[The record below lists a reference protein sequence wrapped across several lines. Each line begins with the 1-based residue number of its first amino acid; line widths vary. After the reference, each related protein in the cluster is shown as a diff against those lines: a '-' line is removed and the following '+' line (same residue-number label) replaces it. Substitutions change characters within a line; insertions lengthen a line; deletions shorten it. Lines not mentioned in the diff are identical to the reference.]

1 MSHAEAVKALRE
13 RTGAG
18 MMDCKIALE
27 QSQGEMDGAIDFLR
41 KKGLVAAG
49 KKAGRATQAGVVGSY
64 IHAGGK
70 IGVLIEV
77 NCETDFVGRNAE
89 FQALVR
95 DLAMQIAGASP
106 VPLYVRREEV
116 PADTIA
122 KERVIYTA
130 QASESKKPETVIQ
143 KIVEGK
149 VDKFLQTICLLEQP
163 FVKDSA
169 ITIKDLVA
177 QKVAKLGENIQVRR
191 FTRYQLG
198 DMAASQ

>member
-1 MSHAEAVKALRE
+1 MSQTETVKALRE

-18 MMDCKIALE
+18 MMDCKTALA
-27 QSQGEMDGAIDFLR
+27 QSAWDMDRAVDFLR
-41 KKGLVAAG
+41 QKGLVAAG

-89 FQALVR
+89 FQELVR

-116 PADTIA
+116 SADLIE
-122 KERVIYTA
+122 KEAAIYTA
-130 QASESKKPETVIQ
+130 QAKEAKKPEAILP
-143 KIVEGK
+143 KIVAGK
-149 VDKFLQTICLLEQP
+149 VDKFLQEICLLEQP
-163 FVKDSA
+163 FIKDSA
-169 ITIKDLVA
+169 ITIKELVA
-177 QKVAKLGENIQVRR
+177 RKVAKLGENIQIGR

-198 DMAASQ
+198 ESV